1 MNVFQYSTIAEAN
14 WRENLADMSGF
25 QPQYTFYGDFSIAEF
40 CEIYMRDKN
49 AVKKTYNNVIRSW
62 SGGYKA
68 LTEIILVLNHKAW
81 SFEQKVDSNYLH
93 CSEVWRIYYRNLY
106 TELYN
111 KAVEKF
117 FKLYTKDKEAVAYY
131 YEVTD

>member
-14 WRENLADMSGF
+14 WRENITDMSGF

-40 CEIYMRDKN
+40 CEIYMRD
-49 AVKKTYNNVIRSW
+49 NNVIRSW
-62 SGGYKA
+62 SSGYKA
-68 LTEIILVLNHKAW
+68 LTEIILVLNHKSW

-117 FKLYTKDKEAVAYY
+117 FKLYSKDKEAVAYY